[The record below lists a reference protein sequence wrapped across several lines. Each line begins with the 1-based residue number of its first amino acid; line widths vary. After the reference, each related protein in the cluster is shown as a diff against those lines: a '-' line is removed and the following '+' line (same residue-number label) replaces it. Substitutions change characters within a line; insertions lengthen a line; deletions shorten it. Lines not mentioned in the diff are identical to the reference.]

1 MAATLHASGEEM
13 PGSRLNPA
21 RPRPSW
27 VLETT
32 RCVPPP
38 DQEDDPDPVLTD
50 PAPFLPS
57 VKGPL
62 RRPPAALDP
71 DSSPAPAATKDG
83 PLQRAHTTGLR
94 PEKELAS
101 GEHSLDLARS
111 FIDADAGRVWPS
123 GVEGREAPLLS
134 VVVFLAA
141 GGPSWADRPLGADRM
156 GNSAVL

>member
-1 MAATLHASGEEM
+1 LAVAATLHASGEEM

-83 PLQRAHTTGLR
+83 PLQRAQPTGLG

-111 FIDADAGRVWPS
+111 FIDADQAR
-123 GVEGREAPLLS
+123 
-134 VVVFLAA
+134 VVVPEWL
-141 GGPSWADRPLGADRM
+141 
-156 GNSAVL
+156 V